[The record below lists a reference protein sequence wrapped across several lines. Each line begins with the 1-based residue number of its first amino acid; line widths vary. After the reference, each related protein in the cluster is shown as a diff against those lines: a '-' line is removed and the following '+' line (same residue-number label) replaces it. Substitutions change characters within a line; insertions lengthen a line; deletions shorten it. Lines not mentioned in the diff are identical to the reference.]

1 LHKWTIYDYDSLQ
14 KQDNLVDNL
23 LAYALGES
31 VTANLTHARKNDK
44 SDMRELVNKF
54 DWSRTPLG
62 AKEDWPEVLRLSV
75 ELCLNSRF
83 PLILWWGSELTMIYN
98 DSYIGHLQSKHP
110 GALGTSG
117 KVVWS
122 EIWDVIGPMLDGV
135 LSTGEATYS
144 DDLLLFL
151 ERNGYAEET
160 YHTFSYSAIK
170 DAQNTIVGILTPVA
184 ETTERVIAERRQST
198 LRELGR
204 ARSDS
209 EQKLLAQV
217 NAVLKSN
224 QIDLPAC
231 AFYTLNLENHSSK
244 ILATNVERDT
254 PFHQSLSSTAIM
266 DQLWKVA
273 SSAKPARL
281 DDLHKLLPALPEEVL
296 KRTPTRA
303 IIHPLTTHTETEW
316 LMFFSAVSTNHKLDD
331 NLQTFFES
339 VGTQIAVALKDA
351 RAYEHERRKA
361 EELQE
366 LDQAKTAFFNNISH
380 EFRTPLTLMLGP
392 IERLLN
398 LVQDG
403 ESHEE
408 LQVVQRNSMR
418 LLKMVNSLLDF
429 SRLEAGRYDG
439 QFEKTNLSEFTEDL
453 ASSFRSA
460 IESAG
465 LELEITCRTNNSAYV
480 DHDMWEKIVL
490 NLLSNAF
497 KFTTAGKISVNLYQ
511 TDNNFV
517 LAVSDTGIG
526 ISSQEQPNLF
536 KRFHRLRSEGARTHE
551 GSGIGLA
558 MVQELV
564 RMHGGTITVESET
577 GHGTTFTVTIPSG
590 RTHLPAEKVHSTE
603 RTKIGSRHAASFIQE
618 ASGWNDSQ
626 SASPIDEE
634 NSQSQAIQRIV
645 IADDN
650 ADMRNYLTRLLN
662 PLWKVEVVANGE
674 EALSAIKR
682 KPADLLITDI
692 MMPKLSGLELLQ
704 KLRSDADLAS
714 TPVLLLSARAGEE
727 ARASGL
733 EAGADDYLVKPFA
746 ARELYARVGRLLQ
759 KRSVSLSL
767 ESAIK
772 ERTKQLTAALEAKS
786 RFLSTVSHEVRTPMA
801 GVIGLVELLLV
812 ESQNEETKFLATSA
826 LDSAK
831 RLLLILNNL
840 LDASKLEA
848 GRVILEKRWFAVRPV
863 IEDVVQLG
871 RADATKKHLQLR
883 YMVSDQVPEFV
894 CGDELRLRQIL
905 TNLVFNAIK
914 FTVKGEVSASAEF
927 LKKENGQ
934 VDLRFEVQD
943 TGIGIA
949 PEQKE
954 ELFEPFTQA
963 DDSTTR
969 VFGGTGLGLSISKNL
984 VTMMN
989 GEIGVDSTP
998 GKGSI
1003 FWVKLPF
1010 GEDACAAG

>member
-1 LHKWTIYDYDSLQ
+1 M
-14 KQDNLVDNL
+14 
-23 LAYALGES
+23 
-31 VTANLTHARKNDK
+31 TANVAAAPKNGK
-44 SDMRELVNKF
+44 SEMRELVNKF
-54 DWSRTPLG
+54 DWSTTPLG
-62 AKEDWPEVLRLSV
+62 AKDTWPEVLRLSV

-83 PLILWWGSELTMIYN
+83 PLILWWGPELTMIYN

-110 GALGTSG
+110 WALGRSG
-117 KVVWS
+117 KIVWS

-151 ERNGYAEET
+151 ERNGFAEET

-170 DAQNTIVGILTPVA
+170 DAHGTIVGILTPVA
-184 ETTERVIAERRQST
+184 ETTERVIAERRQYT

-204 ARSDS
+204 SRSDS
-209 EQKLLAQV
+209 EQDLLGKV
-217 NAVLKSN
+217 NSVLTASR
-224 QIDLPAC
+224 IDLPVC
-231 AFYTLNLENHSSK
+231 AFYSLNLENHSCK
-244 ILATNVERDT
+244 ILATNAESDT
-254 PFHQSLSSTAIM
+254 NIQQSLVGDALLARVRVAASTG
-266 DQLWKVA
+266 
-273 SSAKPARL
+273 KPDRL
-281 DDLHKLLPALPEEVL
+281 NLHELLPDLPESVL
-296 KRTPTRA
+296 KQIPDRA
-303 IIHPLTTHTETEW
+303 IIQPLPTHNETEW
-316 LMFFSAVSTNHKLDD
+316 LVLLSAVSPHHKIDD
-331 NLQTFFES
+331 KLQTFLES
-339 VGTQIAVALKDA
+339 VTTQIAVALKDA

-392 IERLLN
+392 IERLLT
-398 LVQDG
+398 LVPDG

-408 LQVVQRNSMR
+408 LQVVQRNSVR

-429 SRLEAGRYDG
+429 SRLEAGRYEG

-460 IESAG
+460 IENAG
-465 LELEITCRTNNSAYV
+465 LKLEIKCETKSSAYI
-480 DHDMWEKIVL
+480 DRDMWEKIVF

-497 KFTTAGKISVNLYQ
+497 KFTTDGKISIELHQ
-511 TDNNFV
+511 TEDNFV
-517 LAVSDTGIG
+517 LTVSDTGIG
-526 ISSQEQPNLF
+526 ISSQDQPNLF

-564 RMHGGTITVESET
+564 RMHGGAVAVQSES
-577 GHGTTFTVTIPSG
+577 GRGTAFTVTIPSG
-590 RTHLPAEKVHSTE
+590 HSHLPDEKVRANESTHL
-603 RTKIGSRHAASFIQE
+603 GSRHAASFIQE
-618 ASGWNDSQ
+618 ASGWNVMAQPHMPESISPALPANGDETGQ
-626 SASPIDEE
+626 SHAL
-634 NSQSQAIQRIV
+634 QRIV

-650 ADMRNYLTRLLN
+650 ADMRNYLSRLLN
-662 PLWKVEVVANGE
+662 PLWKVELVSNGE
-674 EALSAIKR
+674 EALEAIKR
-682 KPADLLITDI
+682 KPVDLLITDI
-692 MMPKLSGLELLQ
+692 MMPKLSGLELLE
-704 KLRSDADLAS
+704 KLRSDSELSS

-759 KRSVSLSL
+759 KRSVSQAL
-767 ESAIK
+767 ESAIAD
-772 ERTKQLTAALEAKS
+772 RTKQLTAALEAKS

-801 GVIGLVELLLV
+801 GVIGLVELLLI
-812 ESQNEETKFLATSA
+812 ESHNEETKFLATSA

-848 GRVILEKRWFAVRPV
+848 GRVTLENRWFSVHSV
-863 IEDVVQLG
+863 IEEIMQLA
-871 RADATKKHLQLR
+871 RADASKKNLQFSYLI
-883 YMVSDQVPEFV
+883 SKQVPEFV
-894 CGDELRLRQIL
+894 CGDEFRLRQIL

-914 FTVKGEVSASAEF
+914 FTIKGEVSVSVN
-927 LKKENGQ
+927 LVKEGKGQ
-934 VDLRFEVQD
+934 ADLRFEVKD

-949 PEQKE
+949 PEQSE
-954 ELFEPFTQA
+954 VLFEPFTQA

-984 VTMMN
+984 VAMMN
-989 GEIGVDSTP
+989 GTIGVESSPGAGST
-998 GKGSI
+998 
-1003 FWVKLPF
+1003 FWIELPF
-1010 GEDACAAG
+1010 SEEVLPSTRQN

>member
-1 LHKWTIYDYDSLQ
+1 M
-14 KQDNLVDNL
+14 
-23 LAYALGES
+23 
-31 VTANLTHARKNDK
+31 TANVAAAPKNGK
-44 SDMRELVNKF
+44 SDMRELVNEF
-54 DWSRTPLG
+54 NWSTTPLG
-62 AKEDWPEVLRLSV
+62 AKNTWPEVLRLSV

-83 PLILWWGSELTMIYN
+83 PLILWWGPELTMIYN

-110 GALGTSG
+110 WALGTSG

-170 DAQNTIVGILTPVA
+170 DAQGTIVGILTPVA
-184 ETTERVIAERRQST
+184 ETTERVIAERRQYT

-204 ARSDS
+204 CRSDS
-209 EQKLLAQV
+209 EQELLGIV
-217 NAVLKSN
+217 NSVLDTN
-224 QIDLPAC
+224 RIDLPVC
-231 AFYTLNLENHSSK
+231 AFYSLNLENQSCK
-244 ILATNVERDT
+244 ILATNAESDT
-254 PFHQSLSSTAIM
+254 KIEQSLVGDSI
-266 DQLWKVA
+266 V
-273 SSAKPARL
+273 ARL
-281 DDLHKLLPALPEEVL
+281 RTAASTGKPDRLNFHALLPDLPEAIL
-296 KRTPTRA
+296 RQMPNRA
-303 IIHPLTTHTETEW
+303 IIYPLPTHNETEW
-316 LMFFSAVSTNHKLDD
+316 LVLLTAVSPHHKIDD
-331 NLQTFFES
+331 NLQTFLES
-339 VGTQIAVALKDA
+339 VATQIAVALKDA

-392 IERLLN
+392 IERLLT
-398 LVQDG
+398 LVPEG

-408 LQVVQRNSMR
+408 LQVVQRNSVR

-439 QFEKTNLSEFTEDL
+439 HFEETNLSEFTEDL

-460 IESAG
+460 IENAG
-465 LELEITCRTNNSAYV
+465 LQLKIKCQTKSSAYI
-480 DHDMWEKIVL
+480 DHDMWEKIVF

-497 KFTTAGKISVNLYQ
+497 KFTTDGKISVDLHQ
-511 TDNNFV
+511 TADHFV
-517 LAVSDTGIG
+517 LAISDTGIG
-526 ISSQEQPNLF
+526 ISSQDQPNLF

-558 MVQELV
+558 TVQELV
-564 RMHGGTITVESET
+564 RMHGGTVAVKSES
-577 GHGTTFTVTIPSG
+577 GIGTTFTVTIPSG
-590 RTHLPAEKVHSTE
+590 RSHLPAEKVYASK
-603 RTKIGSRHAASFIQE
+603 RTNLESRHAASFIQE
-618 ASGWNDSQ
+618 ASGWNITPPPMPETFAAPSSSLADKS
-626 SASPIDEE
+626 D
-634 NSQSQAIQRIV
+634 QSQLIQRIV

-650 ADMRNYLTRLLN
+650 ADMRNYLARLLN
-662 PLWKVEVVANGE
+662 PVWKVELVSNGE
-674 EALSAIKR
+674 EALEAIKR
-682 KPADLLITDI
+682 QPADLLITDI

-704 KLRSDADLAS
+704 KVRSDADLSS

-759 KRSVSLSL
+759 NRSVSLSL
-767 ESAIK
+767 ESAIT

-801 GVIGLVELLLV
+801 GVIGLVELMLV
-812 ESQNEETKFLATSA
+812 ESQNDETKFLATSA

-831 RLLLILNNL
+831 RLLHILNNL

-848 GRVILEKRWFAVRPV
+848 GRVTLEKRWFSVRPV
-863 IEDVVQLG
+863 IEDVVHLA
-871 RADATKKHLQLR
+871 RADANKKHLQLS
-883 YMVSDQVPEFV
+883 YLVSDQVPEFV

-914 FTVKGEVSASAEF
+914 FTVRGEVSISADF
-927 LKKENGQ
+927 LKKVNGQ
-934 VDLRFEVQD
+934 VDLRFEVHD

-989 GEIGVDSTP
+989 GTIGVESTP
-998 GKGSI
+998 GVGST
-1003 FWVKLPF
+1003 FWVELPY
-1010 GEDACAAG
+1010 GEAGCQLD